1 MVLRRA
7 LYEHYNIHYA
17 QHQIRPSCSTGQR
30 EISPSP
36 TARSRSCAT
45 VESTR
50 HQPPAKDEPEPVPG
64 SDEAAPSTEHVDLT
78 TEESCSNDGKNGA
91 ASDMK
96 FDDLVDQFEKWTGRG
111 GKAPS

>member
-1 MVLRRA
+1 M
-7 LYEHYNIHYA
+7 
-17 QHQIRPSCSTGQR
+17 
-30 EISPSP
+30 
-36 TARSRSCAT
+36 
-45 VESTR
+45 
-50 HQPPAKDEPEPVPG
+50 
-64 SDEAAPSTEHVDLT
+64 DLT